1 MTTVPEIRIRQGN
14 EGRTNPE
21 GSFVLY
27 WMTAYRR
34 LGWNFALQHAAD
46 LARRF
51 RKPLV
56 ILEALR
62 VDYPYASHRLHRF
75 ILDGMEERSRALEGT
90 SVLYYPFVERAP
102 GEGRGLL
109 EEMGRGACH
118 VVTDDFP
125 SFFLPRMV
133 AGAGRSLQVR
143 LDIVDSNGLL
153 PMRTPDRTF
162 SAAYHF
168 RRFLQ
173 KTLPE
178 HLPESPDPDPLEG
191 PLPSAGSPLRDFLP
205 QGIPERWPEATPQIL
220 SGAPEVLRAIPL
232 DASVAPVQ
240 YAGTTS
246 SARGALHRFLTGGLP
261 RYADDRNHPDL
272 EITSGLS
279 PYLHFG
285 AISAQE
291 IFSAVATV
299 EGWTPLRLGTRT
311 DGARA
316 GWWGMGP
323 GAEAFLDQLVTWRE
337 LGFNLSSRQ
346 EDHAAYESLPAWAR
360 GTLEAHANDPRP
372 HLYTMEEFRE
382 ARTHDPLWNAAQ
394 RQLLEEGVIH
404 NYLRMLWGKK
414 ILEWSPSAPVA
425 AKIMIDLNDR
435 FAVDGRDP
443 NSYSGI
449 FWCLGRYDRG
459 WPERPVFGKVR
470 SMSSTATR
478 RKVKLKNYIARFISH
493 ET

>member
-14 EGRTNPE
+14 EKRTNPA

-34 LGWNFALQHAAD
+34 LGWNFSLQHAAD
-46 LARRF
+46 LARKLG
-51 RKPLV
+51 KPLV

-75 ILDGMEERSRALEGT
+75 ILDGMEERARALEGT
-90 SVLYYPFVERAP
+90 PVLHYPFVERAP

-109 EEMGRGACH
+109 EKMGRAACH

-133 AGAGRSLQVR
+133 AEAGRSLRVP

-153 PMRTPDRTF
+153 PMRAPEKTF

-178 HLPESPDPDPLEG
+178 HLPESPDPDPLQE
-191 PLPSAGSPLRDFLP
+191 PLPPAGSPLRDFLP
-205 QGIPERWPEATPQIL
+205 EEIPDRWPEATPRTL
-220 SGAPEVLRAIPL
+220 SGAPEVLRAMPL

-246 SARGALHRFLTGGLP
+246 SARGALHRFLTRGLP

-291 IFSAVATV
+291 VFSAVATA

-323 GAEAFLDQLVTWRE
+323 GPEAFLDQLVTWRE

-346 EDHAAYESLPAWAR
+346 DDHAAYESLPAWAR

-372 HLYTMEEFRE
+372 HIYTMEEFRE
-382 ARTHDPLWNAAQ
+382 ARTHDLLWNAAQ
-394 RQLLEEGVIH
+394 RQLLEEGIIH

-425 AKIMIDLNDR
+425 LEVMIDLNDR

-449 FWCLGRYDRG
+449 LWCLGRYDRG

-470 SMSSTATR
+470 SMSSKATR
-478 RKVKLKNYIARFISH
+478 RKVKLNRYIERFNSD